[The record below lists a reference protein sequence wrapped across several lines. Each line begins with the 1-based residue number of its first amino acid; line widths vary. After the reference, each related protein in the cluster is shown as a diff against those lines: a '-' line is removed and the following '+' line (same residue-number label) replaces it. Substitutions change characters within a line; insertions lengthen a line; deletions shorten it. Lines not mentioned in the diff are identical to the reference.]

1 MLVTAALI
9 VKDEAADLD
18 ACLSSIDGLVDEVV
32 VIDTGSDDE
41 SVAVATRHDAVVGH
55 EPWRSD
61 FSTPRNRSLDLASGE
76 WILYI
81 DADER
86 ARGGDHAAVRD
97 HLAAAADHIAFRVR
111 FVPRVGWTPYEEMR
125 IWRNRPEIRFEGSI
139 HETTVPAIEWMASR
153 TGARIGVL
161 ETLTIEHLGYEGDQ
175 RAKHRR
181 NEPMLRRAVE
191 TNPERLFL
199 YDHLARIYEDLGDD
213 ERARATWR
221 AGIDAA
227 RSRGMTDPDAR
238 LLWIDLI
245 VHTVVREDPDGELIE
260 LLNAAD
266 SRFPGNPAL
275 EFARGSHELHAGEA
289 AAAAARFERL
299 TQLSLDELI
308 ATKTAYDGRI
318 FGEWSWNSLGLC
330 RFALGDYD
338 LAAAAF
344 RVAEAANPDNEAY
357 RTRRRLAEAR
367 RGMAPLPDPARP
379 TV

>member
-1 MLVTAALI
+1 MLVSAALI

-18 ACLSSIDGLVDEVV
+18 ECLTSIDGLVDEVV
-32 VIDTGSDDE
+32 VVDTGSEDDT
-41 SVAVATRHDAVVGH
+41 VAVAADHDAVVGH

-86 ARGGDHAAVRD
+86 VRPGDHAAIRQQLTAAVD
-97 HLAAAADHIAFRVR
+97 HVAFRVR

-125 IWRNRPEIRFEGSI
+125 IWRNRPDIRFEGAI
-139 HETTVPAIEWMASR
+139 HETTVAAIERIASV

-161 ETLTIEHLGYEGDQ
+161 DTLTIEHLGYEGDQ

-181 NEPMLRRAVE
+181 NEPILRRALE
-191 TNPERLFL
+191 TDPERLFL

-213 ERARATWR
+213 ERARAAWR

-227 RSRGMTDPDAR
+227 RARGMTDPDAR

-260 LLNAAD
+260 LLDAAD
-266 SRFPGNPAL
+266 AQFPGNPAL
-275 EFARGSHELHAGEA
+275 EFARGSHELQSGDA
-289 AAAAARFERL
+289 AAAADRFQRL
-299 TQLSLDELI
+299 TRLSLGELV
-308 ATKTAYDGRI
+308 ATQTAYDARI

-330 RFALGDYD
+330 RFSLGDYEQ
-338 LAAAAF
+338 AAAAF
-344 RVAEAANPDNEAY
+344 RLAEAADPDNEAY

-367 RGMAPLPDPARP
+367 GVTSRAPR
-379 TV
+379 